1 MAIQID
7 PEGNEIAA
15 LLDLAGDF
23 TAKNVLEI
31 GSGDGRLTWRYA
43 EWAGH
48 VIGIEPKAEK
58 TDLAE
63 KNMPASL
70 RGRVE
75 MRAQDLSQFAAE
87 VEASKIIPARFDLAI
102 LSWSL

>member
-43 EWAGH
+43 GRAEH
-48 VIGIEPKAEK
+48 VIGIEPNADKMS
-58 TDLAE
+58 LAE

-70 RGRVE
+70 RERVE
-75 MRAQDLSQFAAE
+75 MRVQDLLQFAAE
-87 VEASKIIPARFDLAI
+87 MEALIPPLRFDLAI

>member
-7 PEGNEIAA
+7 PEGNEIAV
-15 LLDLAGDF
+15 LIDLAGDF

-43 EWAGH
+43 GRAGH

-58 TDLAE
+58 TALAE

-75 MRAQDLSQFAAE
+75 MRTQDIRQFAAE
-87 VEASKIIPARFDLAI
+87 LAASSPPARAGLGI
-102 LSWSL
+102 

>member
-23 TAKNVLEI
+23 TGKNVLEI

-43 EWAGH
+43 HQTSH
-48 VIGIEPKAEK
+48 VIGIEPNADK
-58 TDLAE
+58 TALAE
-63 KNMPASL
+63 ENMPSSL
-70 RGRVE
+70 RERVE
-75 MRAQDLSQFAAE
+75 LRAQDLLKFAAE
-87 VEASKIIPARFDLAI
+87 MEASGPPARFDLAI

>member
-23 TAKNVLEI
+23 TAKTVLEI

-43 EWAGH
+43 GRARH
-48 VIGIEPKAEK
+48 VIGIEPNADK
-58 TDLAE
+58 TALAE
-63 KNMPASL
+63 KNMPTSL
-70 RGRVE
+70 RERVE
-75 MRAQDLSQFAAE
+75 MRAKDLSQFAAE
-87 VEASKIIPARFDLAI
+87 MAASSPPARFDLAI

>member
-23 TAKNVLEI
+23 TAKIVLEI

-43 EWAGH
+43 DRARQ
-48 VIGIEPKAEK
+48 VIGIEPNADK
-58 TDLAE
+58 TSLAE
-63 KNMPASL
+63 KNMPANL

-75 MRAQDLSQFAAE
+75 MRTQDLSQFAAD
-87 VEASKIIPARFDLAI
+87 VEASSPPARFDLAI

>member
-43 EWAGH
+43 HQALH
-48 VIGIEPKAEK
+48 VIGIEPKADK
-58 TDLAE
+58 ISLAVQ
-63 KNMPASL
+63 NMPASL
-70 RGRVE
+70 RGQVE
-75 MRAQDLSQFAAE
+75 LRAQDLSQFAAE
-87 VEASKIIPARFDLAI
+87 VETSRPPARFDLAI

>member
-1 MAIQID
+1 MTIQLD

-15 LLDLAGDF
+15 LLDLAGDL
-23 TAKNVLEI
+23 TGKNVLEI

-43 EWAGH
+43 EQAGH
-48 VIGIEPKAEK
+48 VIGIEPDA
-58 TDLAE
+58 DNAALAE
-63 KNMPASL
+63 KDMPASL

-75 MRAQDLSQFAAE
+75 LRTQDLGQFAAE
-87 VEASKIIPARFDLAI
+87 RVASSHTTRFDLAI

>member
-7 PEGNEIAA
+7 PEGNEIAV
-15 LLDLAGDF
+15 LIDLAGDF

-43 EWAGH
+43 GRAGH

-58 TDLAE
+58 TALAE

-75 MRAQDLSQFAAE
+75 MRTQDLRQFAAE
-87 VEASKIIPARFDLAI
+87 LAASSRPARFDLAI

>member
-7 PEGNEIAA
+7 PEGNEIAV
-15 LLDLAGDF
+15 LIDLAGDF
-23 TAKNVLEI
+23 TGKNVLEI

-43 EWAGH
+43 GWAGH
-48 VIGIEPKAEK
+48 VIGIEPNADK
-58 TDLAE
+58 TALAE

-70 RGRVE
+70 RRRVE
-75 MRAQDLSQFAAE
+75 MRTQDLLQFAAE
-87 VEASKIIPARFDLAI
+87 MEASRPSARFDLAI

>member
-1 MAIQID
+1 MTIQLD

-15 LLDLAGDF
+15 LLDLAGDL
-23 TAKNVLEI
+23 TGKNVLEI

-43 EWAGH
+43 EQAGH
-48 VIGIEPKAEK
+48 VIGIEPDADKAA
-58 TDLAE
+58 LAE
-63 KNMPASL
+63 KDMPASL

-75 MRAQDLSQFAAE
+75 LRTQDLGQFAAE
-87 VEASKIIPARFDLAI
+87 RVASSHTARFDLAI

>member
-1 MAIQID
+1 MGIQLD

-15 LLDLAGDF
+15 LLDLAGDL
-23 TAKNVLEI
+23 TDKDVLEI

-43 EWAGH
+43 SMARQ
-48 VIGIEPKAEK
+48 VIGIEPDTDKAS
-58 TDLAE
+58 LAE
-63 KNMPASL
+63 KNMPTSL

-75 MRAQDLSQFAAE
+75 LRTQDLGQFVAE
-87 VEASKIIPARFDLAI
+87 LVSSSHTARFDLVI

>member
-15 LLDLAGDF
+15 LLDLTGDL
-23 TAKNVLEI
+23 TGKNVLEI

-43 EWAGH
+43 NRAGY
-48 VIGIEPKAEK
+48 VIGIEPSADK
-58 TDLAE
+58 TILAE
-63 KNMPASL
+63 KDMPTNL

-75 MRAQDLSQFAAE
+75 LRGQTLSQFASELA
-87 VEASKIIPARFDLAI
+87 ATNRPAKFDLAI